1 MFHILNQGS
10 AARAGSL
17 TPGQNFSVI
26 KSHIRFMAETNVRL
40 QELTTEIYFLFPC
53 NILKVKCFI

>member
-1 MFHILNQGS
+1 MCG
-10 AARAGSL
+10 AGSL